1 MAITKVSDVSDLLTQ
16 AREDP
21 QGSFP
26 AILKL
31 ANSEDWEEREVKATL
46 RVEASKKKS
55 DDISADVMRWADHSN
70 PNVRRTASEAL
81 RNVARKEPELVL
93 PLIAKLKADP
103 NLYVKE

>member
-31 ANSEDWEEREVKATL
+31 ANSEDWKEREVAATL
-46 RVEASKKKS
+46 LVEASKKKS
-55 DDISADVMRWADHSN
+55 DEIIAEMIRWADHSN
-70 PNVRRTASEAL
+70 PNVRRTASEGL
-81 RNVARKEPELVL
+81 RNVARKQPRSEERRVG
-93 PLIAKLKADP
+93 
-103 NLYVKE
+103 KESRARRWGEQ